1 MRCKDRVSTRIVEHR
16 VKTVK
21 LWLKHDHKDLF
32 VKVFKQQGLK
42 HKEKGY
48 FGITSELAWT
58 AG

>member
-1 MRCKDRVSTRIVEHR
+1 MSIRIVEHG

-32 VKVFKQQGLK
+32 VKVLKQQGLK